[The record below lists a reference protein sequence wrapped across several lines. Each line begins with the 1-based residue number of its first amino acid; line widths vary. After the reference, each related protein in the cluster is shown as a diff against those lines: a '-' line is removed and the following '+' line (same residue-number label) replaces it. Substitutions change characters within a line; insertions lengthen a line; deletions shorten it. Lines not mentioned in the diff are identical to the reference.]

1 MQAPDSSAGHALLTS
16 FGRMYVI
23 NLPARADRR
32 RGFSRHQSASR
43 TDVHDL
49 KLYDRPPGLRTL
61 ADLTRWLKHRYRT
74 PTPAA

>member
-16 FGRMYVI
+16 FGRMY
-23 NLPARADRR
+23 
-32 RGFSRHQSASR
+32 GFSRHQSASR